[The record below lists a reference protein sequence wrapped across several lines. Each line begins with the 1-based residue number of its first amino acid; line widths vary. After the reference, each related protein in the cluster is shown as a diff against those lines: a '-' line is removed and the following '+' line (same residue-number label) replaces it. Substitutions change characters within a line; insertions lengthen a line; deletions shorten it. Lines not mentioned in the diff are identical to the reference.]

1 MGAHEATPR
10 RATQADGGVMA
21 AIHAAAFPA
30 PDAWSHDVLSR
41 QLELPG
47 VFALLHPSGGMILV
61 RVAAD
66 EAEILTLAVAPEVRR
81 GGIAKALLRETA
93 TISAAMGA
101 AAIFLEVSV
110 ANDAARATY
119 AQAGF
124 KPIGR
129 RRHYYFD
136 RSDALVFRLGL
147 DGHV

>member
-1 MGAHEATPR
+1 MGAHETTPR
-10 RATQADGGVMA
+10 RATQADSGVMA

-30 PDAWSHDVLSR
+30 PDAWSRDVLSL

-61 RVAAD
+61 RVAAE

-93 TISAAMGA
+93 MMAAGMGA

-110 ANDAARATY
+110 ANSSARAAY

-129 RRHYYFD
+129 GRQYYSY

-147 DGHV
+147 GDHS

>member
-1 MGAHEATPR
+1 MGAHETMPR
-10 RATQADGGVMA
+10 RATQADSGFMA

-30 PDAWSHDVLSR
+30 PDAWSREVLGP
-41 QLELPG
+41 QLGLPG
-47 VFALLHPSGGMILV
+47 VFALLHSSGGMILV

-93 TISAAMGA
+93 MIAGAMGA

-110 ANDAARATY
+110 ANRAARAAY

-129 RRHYYFD
+129 RHHYYSD

-147 DGHV
+147 ADHV